1 MVGQTIQ
8 IMGRRFLMHDCDE
21 FTKNYYRVKF
31 GITDFTP
38 VDVTGMG
45 RQSRPQVSASR
56 QD

>member
-38 VDVTGMG
+38 VDVKGMG
-45 RQSRPQVSASR
+45 RQSPPQVSASR
-56 QD
+56 LD